1 MNTRHEKKSSNH
13 SVGQVGG
20 YMKIPP
26 IKQLFQGSSNAL
38 KEHPKT
44 ACEIKLVFGN
54 LMEKTLL
61 LSGYQSAKL
70 LVKIG

>member
-1 MNTRHEKKSSNH
+1 
-13 SVGQVGG
+13 
-20 YMKIPP
+20 MKRNLPTIQLAKLLGMEISP
-26 IKQLFQGSSNAL
+26 IKQLFRGSSNAL

-54 LMEKTLL
+54 LMEKPL

-70 LVKIG
+70 VKKID